1 MANDMTT
8 TDKIMALK
16 NAMQSREEQTAS
28 IKAEE
33 YAAQNEFEDTRRRVD
48 LEQLA
53 ADEYQKHKDNGV
65 SDRLLTRA
73 LAVVAAAFYEAGNTY
88 EDRDGVVMTY
98 NDLDFQ
104 QKSAL
109 GNLCNNA
116 KWLMDSAAQRITQ
129 LYTELDQLEAT
140 FDGSDNATF
149 AINRVLDQ
157 IDRCKDV
164 QIPTLRKYTPI
175 TKAVYMAIRG
185 EQWTPPA
192 KKGPSA
198 RDQSREATLERLRRA
213 RQNQTA

>member
-1 MANDMTT
+1 MANDMSNTPA
-8 TDKIMALK
+8 DYDA
-16 NAMQSREEQTAS
+16 ATAS
-28 IKAEE
+28 IKATE
-33 YAAQNEFEDTRRRVD
+33 YAEQNEFEDNRRRVD

-53 ADEYQKHKDNGV
+53 ADEYMKHKDNGV

-164 QIPTLRKYTPI
+164 QIPTLRKYSPI
-175 TKAVYMAIRG
+175 TKAVYLAVRG
-185 EQWTPPA
+185 EQWTPPT

-198 RDQSREATLERLRRA
+198 RDQSREATLARLRRA
-213 RQNQTA
+213 REAQTN